1 MQPERPNPPREL
13 RVRLDAVE
21 EVQPAVE
28 RLLVLAE
35 VEVDGAEDVPLGDEA
50 EEGGEEE
57 PGAEVEAGG
66 EGGDAVPEFRG
77 KGGVEGRTGVSVGW
91 VMQGMRR
98 WE

>member
-1 MQPERPNPPREL
+1 MQPERAYPAREL

-21 EVQPAVE
+21 EVEPAVE

-35 VEVDGAEDVPLGDEA
+35 VEVDGAEDVALGDEA

-66 EGGDAVPEFRG
+66 EGGDAVPEFWG
-77 KGGVEGRTGVSVGW
+77 KGGVERWTGVSVG
-91 VMQGMRR
+91 
-98 WE
+98 